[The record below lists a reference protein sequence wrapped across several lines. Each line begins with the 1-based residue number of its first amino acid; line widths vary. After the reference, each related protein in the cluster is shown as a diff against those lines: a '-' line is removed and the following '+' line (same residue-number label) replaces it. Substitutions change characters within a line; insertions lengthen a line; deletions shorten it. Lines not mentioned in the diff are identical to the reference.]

1 MAILYVGSEF
11 TSVHEPVEK
20 GFLRMI
26 MYLLSITRNY
36 TVEQPT
42 GDNVKIRFKAAC
54 PSFALLIFSLLFSGC
69 QPKVY
74 LMPTPVGLDSES
86 SVFEILEDTKNSNWL
101 YTLYATNREPL
112 SNPFKTN
119 KYSIFPSDSL
129 RLGYVVHRV
138 GDRSMTW
145 DDLQR
150 ISLEGDRSQDLLIEQ
165 IRTREMARYDLADQ
179 KKQRLDRAEGFFYEI
194 NRALEKSYSKDL
206 LVYVH
211 GANSNF
217 YRATAQGAQLFHFS
231 GHNLAVVTFS
241 WPSAESIL
249 KYKVDVM
256 HASKTVPAFARLI
269 EVLAHNTKAKN
280 INILAYS
287 AGAQVVTPG
296 LSYLRELYPGLAAHK
311 LKEKLRIGEVYF
323 AAPDTDFGPFIDRY
337 MEFRDIVERVSI
349 KINQSDRVLRFA
361 AMSNGISRLGRPNWN
376 ELSEEENR
384 AITEALRTDKLEILN
399 ISDSKAPHMG
409 GSHGSWYKHTWVS
422 NDLLL
427 LMLFNAS
434 PQERG
439 LVEYRLGNGERG
451 YYFPHN
457 YEEKI
462 REIIRQGREE
472 LSKNSIEKSVEP
484 Q

>member
-1 MAILYVGSEF
+1 MNIL
-11 TSVHEPVEK
+11 
-20 GFLRMI
+20 
-26 MYLLSITRNY
+26 
-36 TVEQPT
+36 
-42 GDNVKIRFKAAC
+42 FKATY
-54 PSFALLIFSLLFSGC
+54 PYFALFIFSLLFLGC

-86 SVFEILEDTKNSNWL
+86 SAFEISEGTKNSNWL

-112 SNPFKTN
+112 NNPFKTN

-129 RLGYVVHRV
+129 RLGYVIHRV

-145 DDLQR
+145 DDLRR
-150 ISLEGDRSQDLLIEQ
+150 ISLEGERSQDLLIEQ
-165 IRTREMARYDLADQ
+165 IRTREMVHYDLDGQ
-179 KKQRLDRAEGFFYEI
+179 MKQHLDRAEGFFYEI
-194 NRALEKSYSKDL
+194 NKALEKSYSQDL

-217 YRATAQGAQLFHFS
+217 YRATAQGAQLFHFT

-249 KYKVDVM
+249 NYKVDVM
-256 HASKTVPAFARLI
+256 HARKTVPAFTRLI
-269 EVLAHNTKAKN
+269 EVLAHNTKAQN

-296 LSYLRELYPGLAAHK
+296 LAYFRDLYPGLAAQK

-337 MEFRDIVERVSI
+337 MKFRDIVERVTI
-349 KINQSDRVLRFA
+349 KINQNDRVLRFA
-361 AMSNGISRLGRPNWN
+361 AMTNGISRLGRPNWN
-376 ELSEEENR
+376 ELSEEENI
-384 AITEALRTDKLEILN
+384 AITEALKKDQLEILN
-399 ISDSKAPHMG
+399 ISDSKAPHMEG
-409 GSHGSWYKHTWVS
+409 PHGSWYKDSWVS

-427 LMLFNAS
+427 LLLFNAS

-439 LVEYRLGNGERG
+439 LIEYSLGNGEIG
-451 YYFPHN
+451 YYFPYD
-457 YEEKI
+457 YEEI
-462 REIIRQGREE
+462 IGEIIRQGREK
-472 LSKNSIEKSVEP
+472 LRQDSIEKSVEP
-484 Q
+484 K